1 MHRQMTCGDGLLDG
15 PIKDLSIKHGVEH
28 DYCLYLQHR
37 HHTLAANEVIAKVE
51 GTGHKMLAQTVD
63 EIRTFGN
70 KIATTTWMSR
80 NSKMLPMEL
89 SILEEG

>member
-1 MHRQMTCGDGLLDG
+1 MHRQMTCDDGLLDG
-15 PIKDLSIKHGVEH
+15 PIKDLFVKYSVQD
-28 DYCLYLQHR
+28 DYCLYPQHR
-37 HHTLAANEVIAKVE
+37 HHTLGPNEVIAKVE

-70 KIATTTWMSR
+70 KVATTTWMSR